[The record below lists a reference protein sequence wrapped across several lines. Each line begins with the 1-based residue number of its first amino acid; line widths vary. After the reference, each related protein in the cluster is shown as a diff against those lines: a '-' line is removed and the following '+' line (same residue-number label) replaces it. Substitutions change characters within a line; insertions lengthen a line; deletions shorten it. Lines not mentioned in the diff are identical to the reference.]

1 MCLNN
6 AQKFE
11 NGEVGPVLTP
21 YVVCRPIITT
31 LSGTHRNSLTPLSIS
46 LPPSHPFSFNVPNN
60 THSLLFS
67 LQPLSRQRAP
77 LNRPLDIQEEG
88 AKVAVTWALL
98 FHLLLS
104 MATSSG
110 STRMSLFGQCP
121 SLSLSGIERRR
132 ERTAAVAGLTPAHHA
147 TDRGMIS
154 LSRLYVL
161 LSLMLHRLNISLST
175 PTPRNILALYWPKWE
190 KKYLLFY
197 YCRWSATVL

>member
-1 MCLNN
+1 M
-6 AQKFE
+6 
-11 NGEVGPVLTP
+11 GPVLTP

-60 THSLLFS
+60 THTLLFS
-67 LQPLSRQRAP
+67 LQPLSHQRAP

-121 SLSLSGIERRR
+121 ILSLSRTERR
-132 ERTAAVAGLTPAHHA
+132 EREDGSCGGFDTCAPRHGSRHDLTKPLVCTSVLDA
-147 TDRGMIS
+147 S
-154 LSRLYVL
+154 LTKHQSVD
-161 LSLMLHRLNISLST
+161 SHS
-175 PTPRNILALYWPKWE
+175 
-190 KKYLLFY
+190 
-197 YCRWSATVL
+197 